1 MDTETIVLDV
11 TVSIDPD
18 YHMKEGLSVQK
29 IRDTLIWN
37 SPGEPHVG
45 FRFKV
50 RASLGPVALP
60 DAEPVDVGNAEMVD
74 LKTLPVTQNA
84 AGEVFSFAV
93 AAYNA
98 AGNEGPDGLLENV
111 ILDFTV
117 PGAPTGLEIVAS

>member
-1 MDTETIVLDV
+1 MAVDTIVLDV
-11 TVSIDPD
+11 AVRIDPD
-18 YHMKEGLSVQK
+18 YRLQEGLTVQK
-29 IRDTLIWN
+29 IKDTLIWN
-37 SPGEPHVG
+37 PPSEPHVG
-45 FRFKV
+45 FKV

-60 DAEPVDVGNAEMVD
+60 NAEPVDVGNAEMVD
-74 LKTLPVTQNA
+74 LKTLPATQNA
-84 AGEVFSFAV
+84 AGGVFSFAV